1 MPVAFLSSDQETA
14 YGRYDGEPSPAD
26 LARSFHLDDADR
38 ALIAERRGDYNKLG
52 LALQLCTVRHLGT
65 FLEDPSDVPP
75 GVVATLARQ
84 LAVSERTDLE
94 PYRAGKARWDHTAEI
109 RRRYSYCDFGDQP
122 GHLRFVR
129 WLYARAWTSAERPSA
144 LFDQA
149 VARLVAAKVLLPG
162 VSVLARLVA
171 QVRDRAAARLW
182 RRLAALPAPDQRA
195 NLERLVLVGAD
206 DGRQTPLDR
215 LRHGPIHANSV
226 TLVAAL
232 KRLDAVRALGVGGLD
247 LAGVPPGR
255 LCVLARHATTARAQA
270 LERLA
275 PDRRVATLLAFA
287 RVLEVRAMDDALDVF
302 DRVLDEILRGA
313 ARADKEE
320 RLRTARAFDAAA
332 LVLRDVARVVRDPR
346 YRDGEVRAM
355 VAAAHGEAEV
365 DAAIAAVDALAR
377 PPDDHYQREILAQHP
392 TVRRFLP
399 ALLRTIRFKGTAGA
413 GPPLLT
419 ALDFLATLEE
429 AHPPDMVEA
438 PLAAIPK
445 VWRARV
451 VNPDAADRPDYHVD
465 RRAYTLAV
473 LEQTQAALRRRDLFV
488 APSEK
493 WADPRAALLQGAA
506 WEAARP
512 RICRALNHALDPA
525 VELAVLGYQLDQA
538 YRHTAAHLPANPDV
552 RVEQRG
558 GRDRLTLT
566 PLERLDDP
574 PSLRRLRATVDDRLP
589 RVELPEVLLEIHG
602 ATGFAD
608 AFTHVS
614 EENARVADL
623 PTSVCAVLLAEA
635 CNVGLRAV
643 AREDVPALT
652 LDRLLWVKHN
662 YMREETLA
670 RANVLLVDYHQAVP
684 LAQAWGG
691 GEIASVDGLRFKV
704 PVKTLN
710 AGFSPPYFGVG
721 RGATWLN
728 MASGPLG
735 LHGVVVPG
743 TLRDSGRILDVV
755 LEQPTNLRPMEIVS
769 DTAGYADIVF
779 GIFALLGYQYSPRLA
794 DLGDQRLWRLDPKAD
809 YGPLD
814 RVARHHLKPDLIA
827 RHWDDLLRLVGS
839 LAEGTIAGSE
849 ALRLLQSGGRYSTLG
864 RAVAEYGRIAK
875 SLFMLSYFDDHV
887 HRRRVLHQ
895 INRQEGRHR
904 LARAL
909 CYGQKGE
916 LRQHYKEGQEDQLA
930 ALGLVLNAVILWNTR
945 YTQRILDTLRAEGVE
960 VRPEDVARLSPL
972 GFDHITILGRYQ
984 FVVPESVQRGE
995 FRPLRPPTAR
1005 EATEDHRA

>member
-52 LALQLCTVRHLGT
+52 LALQLCTVRHLGM

-94 PYRAGKARWDHTAEI
+94 PYCGGKARWDHTAEI
-109 RRRYSYCDFGDQP
+109 RRRYGYRDFGDQP
-122 GHLRFVR
+122 GHLRVMR

-149 VARLVAAKVLLPG
+149 VACLVAAKVLLPG
-162 VSVLARLVA
+162 ISVLARLVA
-171 QVRDRAAARLW
+171 QVRDHAAARLW
-182 RRLAALPAPDQRA
+182 QRLAALPTPDQRA
-195 NLERLVLVGAD
+195 NVERLVLVGAD

-215 LRHGPIHANSV
+215 LRHGPLHANSV

-232 KRLDAVRALGVGGLD
+232 KRLDVVRALGVGGLD
-247 LAGVPPGR
+247 LAGIPPGR
-255 LCVLARHATTARAQA
+255 LRVLARHATTARAQA

-313 ARADKEE
+313 VREGKEE
-320 RLRTARAFDAAA
+320 RLRMARAFDAAA

-346 YRDGEVRAM
+346 YRDGEVRAL

-399 ALLRTIRFKGTAGA
+399 ALLRTIHFKGTVGA

-445 VWRARV
+445 AWRARV
-451 VNPDAADRPDYHVD
+451 VNPAATDRPDYHVD

-473 LEQTQAALRRRDLFV
+473 LEQVQAALRRRDLFV

-512 RICRALNHALDPA
+512 RICRALNHTLDPA
-525 VELAVLGYQLDQA
+525 VELAALGYQLDQA
-538 YRHTAAHLPANPDV
+538 YRRTAAHLPANPDL

-558 GRDRLTLT
+558 GRDRFTLT

-574 PSLRRLRATVDDRLP
+574 PSLRGMRATVDDLLP

-623 PTSVCAVLLAEA
+623 SISVCAVLLAEA

-643 AREDVPALT
+643 AREDIPALT
-652 LDRLLWVKHN
+652 LDRLSWVKHN
-662 YMREETLA
+662 YVREETLA
-670 RANVLLVDYHQAVP
+670 RANALLVDDHQAVP

-728 MASGPLG
+728 MSSGPLG

-755 LEQPTNLRPMEIVS
+755 LEQPTNMRPTEIVS
-769 DTAGYADIVF
+769 DTAGYTDVVF
-779 GIFALLGYQYSPRLA
+779 GLFALLGYQFSPRLA

-809 YGPLD
+809 YGVLD
-814 RVARHHLKPDLIA
+814 RVARHHIKPDLIT
-827 RHWDDLLRLVGS
+827 RHWDDLLRLAGS

-875 SLFMLSYFDDHV
+875 SLFMLSYVDDHV

-945 YTQRILDTLRAEGVE
+945 YTQRVLDTLRAEGVD
-960 VRPEDVARLSPL
+960 VPTEDVARLSPL

-984 FVVPESVQRGE
+984 FVVPESVRRGE
-995 FRPLRPPTAR
+995 FRPLRPPTVR
-1005 EATEDHRA
+1005 GATEDHRA

>member
-1 MPVAFLSSDQETA
+1 
-14 YGRYDGEPSPAD
+14 
-26 LARSFHLDDADR
+26 
-38 ALIAERRGDYNKLG
+38 
-52 LALQLCTVRHLGT
+52 
-65 FLEDPSDVPP
+65 
-75 GVVATLARQ
+75 
-84 LAVSERTDLE
+84 
-94 PYRAGKARWDHTAEI
+94 
-109 RRRYSYCDFGDQP
+109 
-122 GHLRFVR
+122 
-129 WLYARAWTSAERPSA
+129 
-144 LFDQA
+144 
-149 VARLVAAKVLLPG
+149 
-162 VSVLARLVA
+162 
-171 QVRDRAAARLW
+171 
-182 RRLAALPAPDQRA
+182 
-195 NLERLVLVGAD
+195 
-206 DGRQTPLDR
+206 
-215 LRHGPIHANSV
+215 
-226 TLVAAL
+226 
-232 KRLDAVRALGVGGLD
+232 
-247 LAGVPPGR
+247 
-255 LCVLARHATTARAQA
+255 
-270 LERLA
+270 
-275 PDRRVATLLAFA
+275 
-287 RVLEVRAMDDALDVF
+287 MDDALDVF

-332 LVLRDVARVVRDPR
+332 LVLRDVARVVRDPACH
-346 YRDGEVRAM
+346 DAAVRAL
-355 VAAAHGEAEV
+355 VAAAHGEAEI

-377 PPDDHYQREILAQHP
+377 PPDDHYQHEILAQHP

-413 GPPLLT
+413 EPPLLK
-419 ALDFLATLEE
+419 ALDFLTTLEQ

-445 VWRARV
+445 AWRARV
-451 VNPDAADRPDYHVD
+451 VNPAAADRPDYHVD

-473 LEQTQAALRRRDLFV
+473 LEQVQAALRRRDLFV

-493 WADPRAALLQGAA
+493 WADPRAALLQGAT

-512 RICRALNHALDPA
+512 RICRALNHALD
-525 VELAVLGYQLDQA
+525 LAALGYQLDQA
-538 YRHTAAHLPANPDV
+538 YRRTAAHLPANPDV

-589 RVELPEVLLEIHG
+589 RVELPDVLLEIHG
-602 ATGFAD
+602 ATGFAA

-623 PTSVCAVLLAEA
+623 PISVCAVLLADA

-652 LDRLLWVKHN
+652 FDRLSWVKHN
-662 YMREETLA
+662 YVREETLA
-670 RANVLLVDYHQAVP
+670 RANALLVDDPQAVP
-684 LAQAWGG
+684 LTKAWGG

-809 YGPLD
+809 YGVLD
-814 RVARHHLKPDLIA
+814 PPPQ
-827 RHWDDLLRLVGS
+827 
-839 LAEGTIAGSE
+839 AGP
-849 ALRLLQSGGRYSTLG
+849 
-864 RAVAEYGRIAK
+864 
-875 SLFMLSYFDDHV
+875 
-887 HRRRVLHQ
+887 HR
-895 INRQEGRHR
+895 
-904 LARAL
+904 
-909 CYGQKGE
+909 
-916 LRQHYKEGQEDQLA
+916 A
-930 ALGLVLNAVILWNTR
+930 ALGRLAAANRLTGREHDRRLRGAAAAAEWWALLDARSCGGGVRAHRQVALHAFVL
-945 YTQRILDTLRAEGVE
+945 
-960 VRPEDVARLSPL
+960 
-972 GFDHITILGRYQ
+972 
-984 FVVPESVQRGE
+984 
-995 FRPLRPPTAR
+995 
-1005 EATEDHRA
+1005 